1 MVMNEEEVR
10 EECVKLAELSG
21 KLLREKEELEEIAH
35 DQSREIFEY
44 KTIIAGAQ
52 NKEQGLT
59 IQEYQ
64 EIKNKQIREL
74 EEMVA
79 GAQNKEQELYREKEL
94 LLDHIFGMCE
104 MIYYQVPLKEQD
116 GWMDTMIEQGY
127 YKKPED

>member
-52 NKEQGLT
+52 RKE
-59 IQEYQ
+59 
-64 EIKNKQIREL
+64 
-74 EEMVA
+74 
-79 GAQNKEQELYREKEL
+79 EL

-116 GWMDTMIEQGY
+116 SWMDTMIEQGY

>member
-1 MVMNEEEVR
+1 MVMNEKEVR

-21 KLLREKEELEEIAH
+21 RLLREKIELEEIAH

-52 NKEQGLT
+52 KKE
-59 IQEYQ
+59 
-64 EIKNKQIREL
+64 
-74 EEMVA
+74 
-79 GAQNKEQELYREKEL
+79 EL

-104 MIYYQVPLKEQD
+104 IIYYQCPLKEQD

>member
-1 MVMNEEEVR
+1 MNEEEVR
-10 EECVKLAELSG
+10 EQCVKLAELSG

-52 NKEQGLT
+52 RKE
-59 IQEYQ
+59 
-64 EIKNKQIREL
+64 
-74 EEMVA
+74 
-79 GAQNKEQELYREKEL
+79 EL

-116 GWMDTMIEQGY
+116 SWMDTMIEQGY

>member
-1 MVMNEEEVR
+1 MNEEEVR
-10 EECVKLAELSG
+10 EQCVKLAELSG

-52 NKEQGLT
+52 RKE
-59 IQEYQ
+59 
-64 EIKNKQIREL
+64 
-74 EEMVA
+74 
-79 GAQNKEQELYREKEL
+79 EL

-116 GWMDTMIEQGY
+116 SWMDTMIEQGY
-127 YKKPED
+127 YKKPEA

>member
-52 NKEQGLT
+52 RKE
-59 IQEYQ
+59 
-64 EIKNKQIREL
+64 
-74 EEMVA
+74 
-79 GAQNKEQELYREKEL
+79 EL

-104 MIYYQVPLKEQD
+104 IIYYQCPLKEQD

>member
-1 MVMNEEEVR
+1 MNEEEVR

-52 NKEQGLT
+52 RKE
-59 IQEYQ
+59 
-64 EIKNKQIREL
+64 
-74 EEMVA
+74 
-79 GAQNKEQELYREKEL
+79 EL

-116 GWMDTMIEQGY
+116 SWMDTMIEQGY